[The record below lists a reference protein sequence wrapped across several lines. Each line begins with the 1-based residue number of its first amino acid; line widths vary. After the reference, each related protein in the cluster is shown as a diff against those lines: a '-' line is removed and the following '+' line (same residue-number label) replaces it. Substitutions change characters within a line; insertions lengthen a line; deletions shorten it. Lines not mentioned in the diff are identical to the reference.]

1 MQTLQTLGKKSFKFE
16 CESESCDEPTP
27 ALKRPE
33 NLKDTFVEKN
43 SPAES
48 KVERFYYNLT
58 VITDEL
64 GLLKNS
70 NDLQYS

>member
-16 CESESCDEPTP
+16 CESESCDE
-27 ALKRPE
+27 LISELERPE

-48 KVERFYYNLT
+48 KAGRFYYNLT
-58 VITDEL
+58 VIDEL
-64 GLLKNS
+64 GLKKNS
-70 NDLQYS
+70 NDL